1 MEEAILFERSLD
13 DVKGMI
19 SHAKLIESDL
29 LPLSQIVSFKTD
41 MVGDEVK
48 LLEVTKDVAESFR
61 VGDTLTI
68 RGDET
73 ENAVICSKEKT
84 FEIKEA
90 ETSNSLMLVD
100 RVTLP
105 DQVDKSASDR
115 RLGWSSVGGVI
126 HKYIEIIEIRPKLRK
141 LKEVLH
147 KNLYNEDSRRE
158 NKKGLTMFELLETIQ
173 ASEQELKQGLKHY
186 ECVEV
191 DGMWFILDQDYQMMV
206 LSRILKY
213 FDENSWKLDCVQKAE
228 TVRELSTLV
237 SEQVL
242 AQVFDMFCDPMT
254 GGQADEFSLNKAR
267 VSRFY
272 GDFLLAANSGYV
284 LSEFME
290 MWQKAVP
297 DGVVTDLDQLSGLV
311 LVDSD
316 KNPSVIRRFSEEN
329 LPLNIQERL
338 TQLFSARERWTL
350 VDISP
355 FIEPLTTKKLN
366 VNALLTKYARP
377 LNINGVK
384 FFCAKHGK

>member
-1 MEEAILFERSLD
+1 MEEGVLFERSLD
-13 DVKGMI
+13 DVREMI
-19 SHAKLIESDL
+19 THAKLIESDL
-29 LPLSQIVSFKTD
+29 LPLSQVVSFKTG
-41 MVGDEVK
+41 MVGEEVT
-48 LLEVTKDVAESFR
+48 LLEVSKEVAESFK

-105 DQVDKSASDR
+105 DKVDKSVTDR
-115 RLGWSSVGGVI
+115 RLGWSSVGGVFQ
-126 HKYIEIIEIRPKLRK
+126 KYIEIIEIRPKLRK
-141 LKEVLH
+141 VREVLH
-147 KNLYNEDSRRE
+147 KNLYTEESRRE
-158 NKKGLTMFELLETIQ
+158 NKKGHTMSELLETIQ
-173 ASEQELKQGLKHY
+173 ASEEELKQGLKHY

-206 LSRILKY
+206 LSRILKF
-213 FDENSWKLDCVQKAE
+213 FDENSWKLDCVHKAE
-228 TVRELSTLV
+228 TVRELASLV
-237 SEQVL
+237 NEQVL
-242 AQVFDMFCDPMT
+242 SQVFDVYCEPMT
-254 GGQADEFSLNKAR
+254 GGEVDEYSLNKAR

-297 DGVVTDLDQLSGLV
+297 EGVVTNLDQLSGLV

-316 KNPSVIRRFSEEN
+316 KSPSVIRRFSEEN
-329 LPLNIQERL
+329 LPVSIQERL
-338 TQLFSARERWTL
+338 TELFSARERWTL
-350 VDISP
+350 AEISP

-377 LNINGVK
+377 LNMNGVK
-384 FFCAKHGK
+384 YFCAKHGK